1 MTDAPDIDTSLLPC
15 PFCGGEAALRENP
28 YGGDSGF
35 LVECR
40 HGAGAIHCGC
50 EVHPCTMPMT
60 TPEAAA
66 KVWNTRPPEPLYPV
80 IRPWTDED

>member
-1 MTDAPDIDTSLLPC
+1 M
-15 PFCGGEAALRENP
+15 RENA
-28 YGGDSGF
+28 YGEDTGF

-40 HGAGAIHCGC
+40 HGAGALHCGC

-60 TPEAAA
+60 TPEGAA
-66 KVWNTRPPEPLYPV
+66 KVWNTRPTAPLYPV

>member
-1 MTDAPDIDTSLLPC
+1 MTDAANLDTSLLPC

-40 HGAGAIHCGC
+40 HGAGAIECGC
-50 EVHPCTMPMT
+50 VVHPCTMPMT

-66 KVWNTRPPEPLYPV
+66 KVWNTRPPAPLYPV